1 MSHFATRGAF
11 SKAATVGAEYELGTE
26 RSELVNQALVT
37 SATTIIQGWATYR
50 YIQNTTGAGTAIA
63 ANLLVQRD
71 TTTTT
76 GNEGVVSAATSLPQY
91 ILGVTMVSI
100 PDNYYAWVQCKG
112 PALLTGDGAVAAGE
126 YVVSDAAGLCDTLA
140 GAEVPIGMALEA
152 DSPTLIV
159 NLFG

>member
-1 MSHFATRGAF
+1 MSHYATRGAY
-11 SKAATVGAEYELGTE
+11 SDAATSTPGYELGTE

-37 SATTIIQGWATYR
+37 TGAVIQGWATYR
-50 YIQNTTGAGTAIA
+50 YIQNTSGAGTAIA

-76 GNEGVVSAATSLPQY
+76 GSEGVVSAATSLPQY

-100 PDNYYAWVQCKG
+100 PDTYYAWIQCKG

-126 YVVSDAAGLCDTLA
+126 YIVSDAGGHCDTLA

-152 DSPTLIV
+152 DSPLLV
-159 NLFG
+159 AVLF